1 MLKTQPKY
9 FASNQ
14 FRGIYVMKIKKLLTT
29 GSITA
34 VIFCAVSFSTITPA
48 LAAEEVKI
56 SGFTWP
62 GYGFWFIAK
71 DKNLAPTLDIN
82 YQTIEDPYESYNLV
96 TADQM
101 DVVSSTAEFAPIA
114 AERGMPLKLV
124 AFGNLSYGTDKILGA
139 PGIKGPADLKGKK
152 VAVVEGGL
160 AQIYVAMWLERNGH
174 PFDSVEYANIIA
186 DDAFA
191 AMIGGDVAASEFWEP
206 YGSNVLKALDG
217 STVLSQSRDEYWTS
231 QAVVADG
238 LYMNTRFIEERHD
251 VAVATMRA
259 LYDAI
264 AWWKKNPA
272 EGNQIIAKGMKMS
285 IDDVELVIGKDG
297 TSLDG
302 GLYVYDFLEAARFC
316 GAAPGNPP
324 FKQTNG
330 QMRDH
335 YKLLTQ
341 WWLKFEFLKTANP
354 YEKGVECGLH
364 KELYDSG
371 YRG

>member
-1 MLKTQPKY
+1 M
-9 FASNQ
+9 
-14 FRGIYVMKIKKLLTT
+14 MIKKIAINAVLACSFMLALT
-29 GSITA
+29 S
-34 VIFCAVSFSTITPA
+34 PA
-48 LAAEEVKI
+48 QAAEEVKI

-71 DKNLAPTLDIN
+71 DKNLAPNLDIN

-101 DVVSSTAEFAPIA
+101 DVVSSTVEFSPIA
-114 AERGMPLKLV
+114 AERDLPLKLV
-124 AFGNLSYGTDKILGA
+124 AFANLSYGTDKIVVA
-139 PGIKGPADLKGKK
+139 PGINGPADLKGKK

-160 AQIYVAMWLERNGH
+160 AQIYVAMWLERNGY
-174 PFDSVEYANIIA
+174 PFDSVQYTNIIA

-217 STVLSQSRDEYWTS
+217 SKVLSQSREDYWTS

-238 LYMNTRFIEERHD
+238 LYMNAKFIEERHD
-251 VAVATMRA
+251 VALDTLRA

-264 AWWKKNPA
+264 AWWKKNPT
-272 EGNQIIAKGMKMS
+272 EGNEIIAKGMKMS

-302 GLYVYDFLEAARFC
+302 GLYIYDFMEAARFC
-316 GAAPGNPP
+316 GAAPGDPP
-324 FKQTNG
+324 FNQVNG
-330 QMRDH
+330 QMRSH
-335 YKLLTQ
+335 YDLMSD
-341 WWLKFEFLKTANP
+341 WWLKFGFLETRNP
-354 YEKGVECGLH
+354 YEKGVNCNLL

>member
-1 MLKTQPKY
+1 M
-9 FASNQ
+9 
-14 FRGIYVMKIKKLLTT
+14 MIKKIAIHAVLACSFMLALT
-29 GSITA
+29 S
-34 VIFCAVSFSTITPA
+34 PA
-48 LAAEEVKI
+48 QAAEEVKI

-71 DKNLAPTLDIN
+71 DKDLAPNLDIN

-101 DVVSSTAEFAPIA
+101 DVVSSTVEFSPIA
-114 AERGMPLKLV
+114 AERDMPLKLV
-124 AFGNLSYGTDKILGA
+124 AFANLSYGTDKIVVA
-139 PGIKGPADLKGKK
+139 PGINGPADLKGKK

-160 AQIYVAMWLERNGH
+160 AQIYVAMWLERNGY
-174 PFDSVEYANIIA
+174 PFDSVQYTNIIA

-206 YGSNVLKALDG
+206 YGSNVLKTLDG
-217 STVLSQSRDEYWTS
+217 SKVLSQSREDYWTS

-238 LYMNTRFIEERHD
+238 LYMNAKFIEERHD
-251 VAVATMRA
+251 VALDTLRA

-264 AWWKKNPA
+264 AWWKKNPT
-272 EGNQIIAKGMKMS
+272 EGNEIIAKGMKMS

-302 GLYVYDFLEAARFC
+302 GLYIYDFMEAARFC
-316 GAAPGNPP
+316 GAAPGDPP
-324 FKQTNG
+324 FNQVNG
-330 QMRDH
+330 QMRAH
-335 YKLLTQ
+335 YDLMSD
-341 WWLKFEFLKTANP
+341 WWLKFGFLETRNP
-354 YEKGVECGLH
+354 YEKGVNCNLL